1 MCGSRG
7 GENAAATHPGHRQL
21 CLGDAPPETTLVDEG
36 PTSARVEAI
45 ADVVAFAWP
54 LDRLRRH
61 LATHEGTALR
71 VLRVISRTLSVRL
84 REANRLVAKG

>member
-1 MCGSRG
+1 M
-7 GENAAATHPGHRQL
+7 
-21 CLGDAPPETTLVDEG
+21 V
-36 PTSARVEAI
+36 

-84 REANRLVAKG
+84 RETNRLVAKG